1 MLKKV
6 WTAFSHLVCAPF
18 IWLIRGYQKFISP
31 LTGAHCR
38 FRPTCSQY
46 ALEALRVHG
55 LFKGLLLAVWR
66 ILRCNPF
73 GRPGYD
79 PVPPK
84 GKWRG
89 REKNDDHDRE

>member
-1 MLKKV
+1 MLKRLGKAV
-6 WTAFSHLVCAPF
+6 SRVLSAPF
-18 IWLIRGYQKFISP
+18 IFGIRGYQRFISP

-46 ALEALRVHG
+46 ALEALRTHG
-55 LFKGLLLAVWR
+55 LFKGLMLSAWR

-73 GRPGYD
+73 GKPGYD

-89 REKNDDHDRE
+89 REKYHDHDRE

>member
-1 MLKKV
+1 MLKKI
-6 WTAFSHLVCAPF
+6 WETLSRMVCAPF
-18 IWLIRGYQKFISP
+18 ILLIRGYQNVVSP

-46 ALEALRVHG
+46 ALEALHTHG
-55 LFKGLLLAVWR
+55 LFKGLLLSLWR

-73 GRPGYD
+73 GKPGND

-89 REKNDDHDRE
+89 KGKNDDHDRE